1 MRMQPRKVLA
11 IAAVTAVA
19 VLVVVVAIQQAAERR
34 GEALRMAVA
43 TLPLGI
49 TSEQADAIVGQ
60 PPDLIS
66 QQSGVLVTPVT
77 MLAEGNSKAAAYGAA
92 ERYTLRTW
100 QRGDV
105 KATVAIDARGVV
117 AGRWTWR

>member
-1 MRMQPRKVLA
+1 VLA

-19 VLVVVVAIQQAAERR
+19 ILVDVVAIRQAAERR

-49 TSEQADAIVGQ
+49 TSERADAIVGQ

-77 MLAEGNSKAAAYGAA
+77 MLAESNSRAAAYGAA
-92 ERYTLRTW
+92 KPYTLRTW
-100 QRGDV
+100 RRGNV
-105 KATVAIDARGVV
+105 NATVAIDANGQV